1 MGGLVARSAALIDLS
16 PGKAICYL
24 PPAETAFSAR
34 ERLRARSRA
43 ILRRTPLGESTGEVT
58 GESNIE
64 ALEPQRRGALLMSKP
79 KKRAF
84 IVIASLVV
92 VGGVAAAAIVPA
104 QKMLA
109 ARDAQTG
116 TDDTGKIGQEK
127 SDETGGTGSGEP
139 ALLSLDEQNASA
151 LKPRGGSSW
160 ANDGV
165 GSLDQSPARFDDRSP
180 ARSPAAGSRWNDDY
194 TGGSQDA
201 TDVGGTADVGGTDSS
216 LAQRDGLVQDPFHSG
231 RNPLSTVGYDEE
243 TTEGTADEGDAAD
256 GADAADAADP
266 AHAEA
271 PLRPRASGAP
281 VGGAPVGSGAPRR
294 FSIGDDDQ
302 GAAPIDREGEY
313 YDRGQTGG
321 GTTGGRRYSNEGG
334 NTGGARDGVD
344 NGYAGDGGR
353 AVTDGTGGFRPGSA
367 TPGDPS
373 NHDTAIDSVR
383 GGANAFDNAAS
394 RGSALP
400 ATRGSASGLD
410 PLTAAAAATGGEN
423 YDRPGLSEWEG
434 LQTPALSVQKTAPG
448 EIQVGQAAT
457 FTVKVQNVGR
467 VKAAG
472 VMVFDQ
478 VPRGTRL
485 IDTTPQADRAA
496 DGSLMWSLGAL
507 DPGQE
512 ATVSMQVLPQEEG
525 QIGSVARVVF
535 AGVASA
541 RSVCTRPELTIT
553 HSAPPSVLIGE
564 TLTLAITVKN
574 TGSGAATNVVVEEN
588 VPEGFTHPAGSEL
601 EYELGTLAPGE
612 SRNLELTL
620 VAAKAGRVE
629 NLILARGDA
638 NLLAEDRLPTEVIAP
653 QLAVGMKGP
662 SRRYLDREA
671 KYTVLVE
678 NAGTAPARDI
688 ELVAFLPR
696 GMKFVGSNNHG
707 QYDPQQH
714 AVYWSL
720 EELPPAEIGAV
731 EVSALPI
738 EPGEQKLRV
747 EGRASLGLSDAAE
760 QAVTVEGLAELS
772 FEISDS
778 ADPIEVGSETI
789 YTIRVTNRGS
799 KAAANVQL
807 VCALPPEM
815 QPVSGEG
822 PTRVG
827 VSGQQVACEP
837 IARLAPDSEAV
848 YKIRVAGLRGGDHRI
863 RVQISSADTEPI
875 LKEEGTRVY
884 SDQ

>member
-1 MGGLVARSAALIDLS
+1 
-16 PGKAICYL
+16 
-24 PPAETAFSAR
+24 
-34 ERLRARSRA
+34 
-43 ILRRTPLGESTGEVT
+43 
-58 GESNIE
+58 
-64 ALEPQRRGALLMSKP
+64 MSKP
-79 KKRAF
+79 KKRLF
-84 IVIASLVV
+84 IVFASLAVV
-92 VGGVAAAAIVPA
+92 CVGLGAAAVVPA
-104 QKMLA
+104 QRMLA
-109 ARDAQTG
+109 ARDAQSSAGSKSGATG
-116 TDDTGKIGQEK
+116 TAGGDSGTSGGESEGK
-127 SDETGGTGSGEP
+127 P
-139 ALLSLDEQNASA
+139 VLLNHNDNEIAA
-151 LKPRGGSSW
+151 LKPRGGGSW
-160 ANDGV
+160 SNDGV
-165 GSLDQSPARFDDRSP
+165 GSLEQSPAQYNDRSP
-180 ARSPAAGSRWNDDY
+180 ARSPAGSSRWDNDY
-194 TGGSQDA
+194 TGG
-201 TDVGGTADVGGTDSS
+201 TGGTTDGGGTGSS
-216 LAQRDGLVQDPFHSG
+216 LAQRDELVQDPFHSG
-231 RNPLSTVGYDEE
+231 RNPISTVGYDEE
-243 TTEGTADEGDAAD
+243 TTDGTSEEDDAA
-256 GADAADAADP
+256 GVANAATT
-266 AHAEA
+266 EA
-271 PLRPRASGAP
+271 PVRPRAAS
-281 VGGAPVGSGAPRR
+281 APVGSGVPARL
-294 FSIGDDDQ
+294 SVGDDVRS
-302 GAAPIDREGEY
+302 AAPINREGEY
-313 YDRGQTGG
+313 YDREGARGGYTGGSRYTNGSANTGG
-321 GTTGGRRYSNEGG
+321 GGDTAGNDYTTGSS
-334 NTGGARDGVD
+334 
-344 NGYAGDGGR
+344 GR
-353 AVTDGTGGFRPGSA
+353 AVTDGSGTYNPHSAVGSDSSDYGTA
-367 TPGDPS
+367 A
-373 NHDTAIDSVR
+373 DTVR
-383 GGANAFDNAAS
+383 GGANAFDNA
-394 RGSALP
+394 SARDSTLP
-400 ATRGSASGLD
+400 ATRGSSSGREA
-410 PLTAAAAATGGEN
+410 LTAAGTATGGEN
-423 YDRPGLSEWEG
+423 YDRPGLTEWEG

-457 FTVKVQNVGR
+457 FTVHVQNVGR

-485 IDTTPQADRAA
+485 IDTTPQADRAP

-512 ATVSMQVLPQEEG
+512 TTVSMQVLPQEEG

-541 RSVCTRPELTIT
+541 RSVCTRPELTVT
-553 HSAPPSVLIGE
+553 HSAPPTVLIGE

-620 VAAKAGRVE
+620 VAAKAGKVE

-772 FEISDS
+772 FEIADS

-789 YTIRVTNRGS
+789 YTVRVTNRGS

-848 YKIRVAGLRGGDHRI
+848 YKIRVVGLRGGDHRI
-863 RVQISSADTEPI
+863 RVQIGSADTEPI